1 MPGAARRG
9 DGGAHSG
16 RGSLRLRQQRRDRPS
31 RIPSTRHP
39 PQEQMSWSAVRA
51 VIVGVGEGDG
61 ALTVGD
67 GTGEDPVRLGIS

>member
-1 MPGAARRG
+1 
-9 DGGAHSG
+9 
-16 RGSLRLRQQRRDRPS
+16 
-31 RIPSTRHP
+31 
-39 PQEQMSWSAVRA
+39 MSWSAVRA